1 MRSLSRRR
9 FLAEVGTVA
18 AGGALVACGGGLAIP
33 SASAAG
39 ATTTPSPVPSPIKV
53 TLGSVSVSAANSAIW
68 AAEDGGYLKKYGLD
82 AVVKN
87 IGDSTQAVPAMLS
100 GEVPLNCGISGS
112 AVVASSLQGGDVFFV
127 GVTVNTFPS
136 SLYVKQSVPSVA
148 ALKGGKI
155 GVSRLGSASDT
166 GGRIAL
172 TKNGLDAKDFTFVQL
187 GGLDQI
193 LAALIAGQIDGA
205 VLSPPQTLL
214 ARSAGFKD
222 IVDMSTLGVE
232 YVYNGIATTRAFAK
246 DNGPAIEGA
255 LKAIVE
261 GVHRFKTDAAFGKS
275 VVANRTKLTDQGQV
289 DETYRLFANTYLK
302 DRPFLTDASFKTV
315 LDELAPVQPKAVGAN
330 TAPFYDNGYL
340 KKLEDSG
347 FLKSVLGS

>member
-1 MRSLSRRR
+1 M
-9 FLAEVGTVA
+9 A
-18 AGGALVACGGGLAIP
+18 AGSALVACGGGIAAPSGSTAI
-33 SASAAG
+33 
-39 ATTTPSPVPSPIKV
+39 ATTTPAPTPFKV

-68 AAEDGGYLKKYGLD
+68 SAEDGGYLKKYGLD
-82 AVVKN
+82 ADVKN

-112 AVVASSLQGGDVFFV
+112 AVVASSLQGGDVIFV

-136 SLYVKQSVPSVA
+136 SLYTKQSVASVA

-172 TKNGLDAKDFTFVQL
+172 TRNGLDPKEFTFVQL

-222 IVDMSTLGVE
+222 LVDMSALGVE

-246 DNGPAIEGA
+246 QNGPAIENV

-275 VVANRTKLTDQGQV
+275 VVANRTKLADQGQV
-289 DETYRLFANTYLK
+289 EETYRLFANTYLK

-315 LDELAPVQPKAVGAN
+315 LDELAPVQPKAVGAS
-330 TAPFYDNGYL
+330 TSAFYDNGYL
-340 KKLEDSG
+340 KKLEDAG